1 MKKKII
7 KSNNLLASFI
17 IKALLSNVIT
27 TALLLI
33 LFSQLIFKLDL
44 SDMYYNIFSSVILF
58 ISSLITPLIA
68 AKGLKNNIFVMSIFS
83 NALLILITVINSF
96 SVKNIILTVIE
107 FAIIIVSSFL
117 ASIIISKKK
126 SRFKV

>member
-7 KSNNLLASFI
+7 KSNNLLISFI
-17 IKALLSNVIT
+17 FKALLSNAIT

-44 SDMYYNIFSSVILF
+44 GDMYYNIFSTVILF

-68 AKGLKNNIFVMSIFS
+68 AKGLKNNIFVMSLLS

-96 SVKNIILTVIE
+96 SVKNVILIVIE
-107 FAIIIVSSFL
+107 FVVIIASSFL